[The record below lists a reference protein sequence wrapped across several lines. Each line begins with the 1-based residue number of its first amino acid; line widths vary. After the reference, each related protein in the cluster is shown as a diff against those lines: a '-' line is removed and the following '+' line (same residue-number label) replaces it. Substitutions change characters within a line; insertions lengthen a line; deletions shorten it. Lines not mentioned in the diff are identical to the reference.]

1 MSSSKAT
8 MSYCNDMF
16 SSKEG
21 EIVYNS
27 SLRNTYRECRGLPN
41 CVRIGQVTKP
51 TLYILIVTTN
61 ENIENEIHFNFNREL
76 QTDEIMFVM

>member
-27 SLRNTYRECRGLPN
+27 SLRNTYRECHGLPN

-61 ENIENEIHFNFNREL
+61 EKIQNDIHFNFNSKL
-76 QTDEIMFVM
+76 LTDEITLLL

>member
-51 TLYILIVTTN
+51 TLYILMSQRIKTLKMKQNKFQQRITN
-61 ENIENEIHFNFNREL
+61 R
-76 QTDEIMFVM
+76 

>member
-61 ENIENEIHFNFNREL
+61 ENIGNEIHSENRSRINPHF
-76 QTDEIMFVM
+76 IMVY

>member
-1 MSSSKAT
+1 MSSSKAN

-16 SSKEG
+16 SSNEG

-51 TLYILIVTTN
+51 TL
-61 ENIENEIHFNFNREL
+61 
-76 QTDEIMFVM
+76 